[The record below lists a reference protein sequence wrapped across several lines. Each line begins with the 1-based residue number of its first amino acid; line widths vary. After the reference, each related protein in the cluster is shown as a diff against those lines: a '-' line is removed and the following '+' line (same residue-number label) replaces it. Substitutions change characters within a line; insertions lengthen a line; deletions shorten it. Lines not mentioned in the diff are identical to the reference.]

1 MKKQMKQ
8 IPGESKREKD
18 IQTQE
23 GKEAKQHFYLGA
35 TEGRYF

>member
-1 MKKQMKQ
+1 MKQ

-23 GKEAKQHFYLGA
+23 GKEAKEYFYLRA
-35 TEGRYF
+35 SEGRYF